1 MEQNAQQCLT
11 RRQILAHIV
20 SLRSEGRLYHLGNP
34 KLNSAF
40 FGSADRY
47 AEIACLLQGKEKV
60 LDVGSGSGLLL
71 STLASL
77 GHQCWGLDLVEP
89 GMIAPTYARH
99 GIQYRQCNVE
109 VDDYPFPD
117 DCFDAVTCCQV
128 LEHFSHSP
136 LPALGEMRRVLKP
149 EGVLELDVPNVAC
162 FRNRWRMLRG
172 KNITWNY
179 REHYLRAQPLFHRGF
194 SFYPV
199 RHNRE
204 FTRAEL
210 RELLLE
216 GGFSEVSVQFLKD
229 RNLRTGWKRLLD
241 AGSAARNLV
250 PSLRKSLIATA
261 RKRGPARNEPFTLAG
276 GDSSM
281 SPWAMRS
288 E

>member
-1 MEQNAQQCLT
+1 MEQNAQQRLT
-11 RRQILAHIV
+11 KRQILAHIV
-20 SLRSEGRLYHLGNP
+20 ALRNEGRLYDLANA
-34 KLNSAF
+34 KLDSGF
-40 FGSADRY
+40 RGSADRY
-47 AEIACLLQGKEKV
+47 AEIAFVLQGYDKV
-60 LDVGSGSGLLL
+60 LDVGSGPGLLL
-71 STLASL
+71 ATLASL
-77 GHQCWGLDLVEP
+77 GHQCWGLDLVDL

-109 VDDYPFPD
+109 VDAYPFPD
-117 DCFDAVTCCQV
+117 DCFDAVTCGQV

-149 EGVLELDVPNVAC
+149 EGVIELDVPNVAC

-194 SFYPV
+194 SFYPF

-204 FTRAEL
+204 FTGAEL
-210 RELLLE
+210 RDLLLE
-216 GGFSEVSVQFLKD
+216 AGFGGSSVQFLKD
-229 RNLRTGWKRLLD
+229 RNFRTGWKRFLA

-250 PSLRKSLIATA
+250 PGLRKSLIAIA
-261 RKRGPARNEPFTLAG
+261 RKREPLRIESFTLTG
-276 GDSSM
+276 GDTSM